1 MKFYDTLTKTAVFTS
16 VRELLYGINCMSTR
30 KVDEHSGHL
39 TLRGLRFK
47 DTEGVELSYTNP
59 IEIFKGL
66 KEDFSLPVDVSGCV
80 RRGKVF
86 RIKMTEAP
94 YLEYGDMQ
102 QKVVIAQIEDVVE
115 EASVEEDVIPVVVE
129 EAIEIVTEEEVEPTE
144 SPEDVDWEWV
154 NSLENKKYDKI
165 KLDEYADEKFGIKL
179 NRVMKIDNMIADLKE
194 QLANK

>member
-1 MKFYDTLTKTAVFTS
+1 MKFYDTLTKTAIFTS

-47 DTEGVELSYTNP
+47 DTEGIELAYSNP

-86 RIKMTEAP
+86 RIKMTEQPSLKYA
-94 YLEYGDMQ
+94 DMQ
-102 QKVVIAQIEDVVE
+102 QKAPVQETIVVDTTVSEEVLVDDTVEQDVVTAQDE
-115 EASVEEDVIPVVVE
+115 PSSE
-129 EAIEIVTEEEVEPTE
+129 EAITEN
-144 SPEDVDWEWV
+144 VDWEWV